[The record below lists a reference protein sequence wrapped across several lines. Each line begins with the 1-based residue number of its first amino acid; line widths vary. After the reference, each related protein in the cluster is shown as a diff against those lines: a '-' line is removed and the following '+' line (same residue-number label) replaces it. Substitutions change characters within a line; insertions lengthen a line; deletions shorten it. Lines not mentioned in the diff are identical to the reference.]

1 MDSTIGFDDVQLFL
15 YTNFVEIAGF
25 IAS

>member
-15 YTNFVEIAGF
+15 YTNFGEIDAF
-25 IAS
+25 LAS

>member
-15 YTNFVEIAGF
+15 YTNFAEIAGF
-25 IAS
+25 MFS

>member
-15 YTNFVEIAGF
+15 YTNFGEIGGF
-25 IAS
+25 IAC